1 MKYEQR
7 GTETEKGDK
16 ENERAE
22 RRETERGVGGVQSG
36 RGGKT
41 DRHIVTGSVKR
52 GETNMLAQRGG
63 GGEGK
68 EWRGEN
74 MPADVRSQQ
83 FQVSRVFAS
92 VTPLHQSTSLHVRQ
106 SPL

>member
-41 DRHIVTGSVKR
+41 DRHIVTGSVNR
-52 GETNMLAQRGG
+52 GETNILAQRGG
-63 GGEGK
+63 GGGGEGV
-68 EWRGEN
+68 ERGKY
-74 MPADVRSQQ
+74 ACR
-83 FQVSRVFAS
+83 R
-92 VTPLHQSTSLHVRQ
+92 T
-106 SPL
+106 